1 SEEEEEDD
9 DAVEDVSEEGE
20 DEGEVGQF
28 GFAEAEKFAEEEEY
42 DEDDDAEEKE
52 EEAESGSPSAAP
64 AHDAMEDSDVSEDE
78 EEQKTGSGKKSA
90 RQKARERREREKE
103 TREVELANA
112 SGDWKRNPRGPDDF
126 ERLVLMSCSASSS
139 TSDMPSASEVWIQYM
154 GYWMQMAEVQR
165 ARECAERGIKQ
176 RLGFRDEQ
184 DRLNLWIA
192 YLNLEAHICVEGGR
206 KKEALKRVE
215 DLFKRAASY
224 NNAKKV
230 HMAMC
235 DVWSRAGADDLTLE
249 VYKRTAEKFGH
260 SKKVWMKYLEFLYST
275 GKLSEA
281 RQNCLPRALRLTDKR
296 KHSLIATRA
305 AKLEYK
311 YGTVERG
318 KTIFE
323 SLLASQP
330 KRLDIWSVYLDEH
343 INANKEDPDAVR
355 SVFDRA
361 VTLKLKP
368 AKMKFFFKRW
378 VNFEQS
384 YGDAEHLDLVK
395 EKAREYVMALE
406 KSRRA
411 DDIGEEED

>member
-1 SEEEEEDD
+1 
-9 DAVEDVSEEGE
+9 
-20 DEGEVGQF
+20 
-28 GFAEAEKFAEEEEY
+28 
-42 DEDDDAEEKE
+42 
-52 EEAESGSPSAAP
+52 
-64 AHDAMEDSDVSEDE
+64 
-78 EEQKTGSGKKSA
+78 
-90 RQKARERREREKE
+90 
-103 TREVELANA
+103 
-112 SGDWKRNPRGPDDF
+112 
-126 ERLVLMSCSASSS
+126 
-139 TSDMPSASEVWIQYM
+139 
-154 GYWMQMAEVQR
+154 
-165 ARECAERGIKQ
+165 
-176 RLGFRDEQ
+176 
-184 DRLNLWIA
+184 
-192 YLNLEAHICVEGGR
+192 
-206 KKEALKRVE
+206 
-215 DLFKRAASY
+215 
-224 NNAKKV
+224 

-235 DVWSRAGADDLTLE
+235 DVWSRAGADDLALE
-249 VYKRTAEKFGH
+249 AYKRTAEKFGH

-281 RQNCLPRALRLTDKR
+281 RQNCLPRALRLTDRR

-343 INANKEDPDAVR
+343 INANKEDSDAVR